1 MEIME
6 QRLTQ
11 IEKKV
16 DKFDKSLD
24 KHLLES
30 ESIRAMVSAHDKKLM
45 NGDWKNL
52 TESVQE
58 VREKV
63 IRIEAFLASKQS
75 AWKQTALGIGMVST
89 LLGVLYTIIQIG
101 G

>member
-30 ESIRAMVSAHDKKLM
+30 ESIRAMVSAHDKRIM
-45 NGDWKNL
+45 NGDWKEL
-52 TESVQE
+52 TRSVTE

-63 IRIEAFLASKQS
+63 IKIETRLLSKG
-75 AWKQTALGIGMVST
+75 AVWKEIAMGVGMISTIIGMVY
-89 LLGVLYTIIQIG
+89 LVIQ
-101 G
+101 

>member
-1 MEIME
+1 M
-6 QRLTQ
+6 Q

-30 ESIRAMVSAHDKKLM
+30 EHVRGMVDAHDKELM
-45 NGDWKNL
+45 NGDWKDL
-52 TESVQE
+52 TRSVTE

-63 IRIEAFLASKQS
+63 VKIETRLLSKG
-75 AWKQTALGIGMVST
+75 AVWKEIAMGVGMIS
-89 LLGVLYTIIQIG
+89 TIIGVIYLVIQ
-101 G
+101 

>member
-24 KHLLES
+24 KYLLES
-30 ESIRAMVSAHDKKLM
+30 EHVRGMVDAHDKKLM
-45 NGDWKNL
+45 
-52 TESVQE
+52 
-58 VREKV
+58 
-63 IRIEAFLASKQS
+63 
-75 AWKQTALGIGMVST
+75 TAPKGRH
-89 LLGVLYTIIQIG
+89 
-101 G
+101 